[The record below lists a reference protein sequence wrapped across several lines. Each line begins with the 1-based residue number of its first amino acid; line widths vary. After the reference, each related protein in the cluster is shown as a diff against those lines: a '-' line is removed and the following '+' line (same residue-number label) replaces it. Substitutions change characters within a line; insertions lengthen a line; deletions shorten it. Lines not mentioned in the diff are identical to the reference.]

1 MSVTWYCPVC
11 WHHTGE
17 QQTVCPGCGHSLMS
31 HEFETY
37 EERLMKALTHP
48 VREQRMIAIET
59 LGNIRY
65 LPAVPKLE
73 LIVRNEE
80 DAYVVCEV
88 IRALMKIGT
97 PECIQI
103 IASLT
108 DHPSVVVR
116 EELMKVKCSNPSM
129 QGEKET
135 WNMSHEKIEVQ
146 Q

>member
-1 MSVTWYCPVC
+1 
-11 WHHTGE
+11 
-17 QQTVCPGCGHSLMS
+17 MS
-31 HEFETY
+31 HEYETY
-37 EERLMKALTHP
+37 EEKLMMALTHP

-73 LIVRNEE
+73 LIVRNEA
-80 DAYVVCEV
+80 DAYVVREV
-88 IRALMKIGT
+88 IRALRKIGT

-116 EELMKVKCSNPSM
+116 EELVKVKCSNPSM
-129 QGEKET
+129 QGDKEMGNT
-135 WNMSHEKIEVQ
+135 SHEKIEVQ

>member
-11 WHHTGE
+11 WHHSGE
-17 QQTVCPGCGHSLMS
+17 QLKVFPGCGHSLMS

-37 EERLMKALTHP
+37 EEKLMQALTHP

-65 LPAVPKLE
+65 LPAVPEFE

-80 DAYVVCEV
+80 DAYVVREV
-88 IRALMKIGT
+88 IRALRKIGT
-97 PECIQI
+97 PECMQI

-116 EELMKVKCSNPSM
+116 EELVKVNCSNPSM
-129 QGEKET
+129 QGDNET
-135 WNMSHEKIEVQ
+135 GNTSHEKIEVQ